1 MTARDRW
8 LRDAP
13 LHKVAAYITGDTP
26 EEREEIESYLEAE
39 MERRDLDRELREL
52 RECSECGREPG
63 MIHWRLCKT
72 GKREETP

>member
-26 EEREEIESYLEAE
+26 EEREEIEAWLELE
-39 MERRDLDRELREL
+39 IERRDLDRELRE
-52 RECSECGREPG
+52 E
-63 MIHWRLCKT
+63 
-72 GKREETP
+72 REETP